1 MSIAQ
6 AWDAKR
12 QAAMDAADR
21 FLPNA
26 GREYAKKRNF
36 DYGPDDRGNV
46 STLSPYVRHRLL
58 LEEELLRQVLEAHS
72 FNHAQKFVEEVYW
85 RTYFKGWMEHHP
97 DVWHNYQQGLGRHIR
112 RLNDNADA
120 CERYNEAVS
129 ARTGIDCFDAWI
141 NELVS
146 TGYLH
151 NHARMWFASIW
162 IYTLGLPWQLGADFF
177 LRHLLDGDPASNTLG
192 WRWVCGLHTRGK
204 TYLARVSNI
213 ANFTNYRFNP
223 HGQLATSAPPLS
235 EDAIVHHRPPPP
247 SGSVP
252 EAPFGLLVT
261 EDDCAPE
268 IGLFETSPVGVIGLT
283 ATNDRSVLPA
293 SPLVYEFGKA
303 AVLDALDRAGAHWG
317 CPTHFAGDKD
327 WADSVLEWCGQHGIK
342 ELVTAWVP
350 VGPAA
355 TRLAGIEEKLVAEG
369 IALSRIRRTFD
380 ESAWP
385 YAGRGYFKLK
395 RQVPELLRQLG
406 LEAELQ
412 ETG

>member
-6 AWDAKR
+6 HATR
-12 QAAMDAADR
+12 QAAEDAVKR

-36 DYGPDDRGNV
+36 DYGPEQRDNV
-46 STLSPYVRHRLL
+46 SMLSPYVRHRLL
-58 LEEELLRQVLEAHS
+58 LEEELLRQVLDVHS
-72 FNHAQKFVEEVYW
+72 FSDAQKFVEEVYW

-97 DVWHNYQQGLGRHIR
+97 DVWHNYQQDLGRHIR
-112 RLNDNADA
+112 RLNDDADA

-129 ARTGIDCFDAWI
+129 GRTGIDCFDAWI
-141 NELVS
+141 HELVT

-177 LRHLLDGDPASNTLG
+177 LRHLVDGDPASNTLG

-223 HGQLATSAPPLS
+223 HGQLATNAPPLS

-247 SGSVP
+247 SDEEPRV
-252 EAPFGLLVT
+252 PFGLLVT
-261 EDDCAPE
+261 EDDCVPEEGLIDNAP
-268 IGLFETSPVGVIGLT
+268 VAAIGLT
-283 ATNDRSVLPA
+283 STNDRSVLPS
-293 SPLVYEFGKA
+293 SPLVYEFGKS
-303 AVLDALDRAGAHWG
+303 AVLDALDRAGARWG
-317 CPTHFAGDKD
+317 CPTHFAGDGD
-327 WADSVLEWCGQHGIK
+327 WADSVLEWCQQHKIK
-342 ELVTAWVP
+342 ALVSAWLP

-355 TRLAGIEEKLVAEG
+355 GRLALLEDRLKEEG
-369 IALSRIRRTFD
+369 ITLSRVRRPFD
-380 ESAWP
+380 DAAWP

-395 RQVPELLRQLG
+395 RQVPELLGRLG
-406 LEAELQ
+406 LDVDLLQ
-412 ETG
+412 TG